1 MSENIPRPP
10 KVTLSTT
17 SNPLT
22 AILPK
27 TPGLTPAERAV
38 ERFSVSGNA
47 IVTGGTGGL
56 GFEACRA
63 LLEHGLSGLC
73 IFDLASGFQTQ
84 GSVQQLREEFP
95 SAKILEEIVDV
106 SDEKSVHQGV
116 ENTVAQLG
124 SVNTLLC
131 FAGIAK
137 SSNSAETS
145 LEEWQTVIAVNSTGS
160 WLCAQAVAREM
171 IKQGTGG
178 SIVFTASIAGQRA
191 LFPSPAA
198 AYGFSKAGLLQLKS
212 SLAAEWAQYGIRVN
226 SISPGYMD
234 TRMIDRAPSNVRKIW
249 EERNPMGRIG
259 DPSEL
264 AGAIILFCS
273 PAGRYITGVDIV
285 VDGGGHVF

>member
-1 MSENIPRPP
+1 MSLPQINF
-10 KVTLSTT
+10 SAA

-22 AILPK
+22 GILPK

-63 LLEHGLSGLC
+63 LLEHGLSGLS

-84 GSVQQLREEFP
+84 ASVQQLRDEFP
-95 SAKILEEIVDV
+95 SAKIIEEILDV

-116 ENTVAQLG
+116 ENAVAQLG
-124 SVNTLLC
+124 SVNILLC
-131 FAGIAK
+131 FAGIARA
-137 SSNSAETS
+137 SHSAETS
-145 LEEWQTVIAVNSTGS
+145 LEEWQKVIAVNSTGS
-160 WLCAQAVAREM
+160 WLCAQAVGREM

-178 SIVFTASIAGQRA
+178 SIVFTASIAGHRA
-191 LFPSPAA
+191 ALPSPIA
-198 AYGFSKAGLLQLKS
+198 AYSFSKAGLIQLKTT
-212 SLAAEWAQYGIRVN
+212 LAAEWAQYGIRVN
-226 SISPGYMD
+226 SISPGCMD
-234 TRMIDRAPSNVRKIW
+234 TRMLQTVNSQGMRKLL
-249 EERNPMGRIG
+249 EERVPMGRAG

-273 PAGRYITGVDIV
+273 PAGRYITGVDIF
-285 VDGGGHVF
+285 VDGGYHVL

>member
-1 MSENIPRPP
+1 MSPLQINF
-10 KVTLSTT
+10 STA

-22 AILPK
+22 SILPK

-47 IVTGGTGGL
+47 IVTGGAGGL

-63 LLEHGLSGLC
+63 LLEHGLSGLS
-73 IFDLASGFQTQ
+73 IFDLASGFQTLA
-84 GSVQQLREEFP
+84 SVQQLRDEFP
-95 SAKILEEIVDV
+95 SAKIIEEIVDV

-124 SVNTLLC
+124 SVNILLC
-131 FAGIAK
+131 FAGIARA
-137 SSNSAETS
+137 SHSVETS
-145 LEEWQTVIAVNSTGS
+145 LEEWHKVIAVNSTGS
-160 WLCAQAVAREM
+160 WLCAQAVGREM

-178 SIVFTASIAGQRA
+178 SIVFTASIAGHRA
-191 LFPSPAA
+191 ALPAPIA
-198 AYGFSKAGLLQLKS
+198 AYSFSKAGLVQLKT

-226 SISPGYMD
+226 SISPGCMD
-234 TRMIDRAPSNVRKIW
+234 TRMLQIVDSPGIRKLL
-249 EERNPMGRIG
+249 EERVPMGRAG

-273 PAGRYITGVDIV
+273 PAGKYITGVDIF
-285 VDGGGHVF
+285 VDGGYHVL